1 LKIFYSGQA
10 LKKITPIPGLRL
22 IINKKIGIGLEANW
36 ILKIGIFKVYMIT
49 YKSYF
54 KKYI

>member
-1 LKIFYSGQA
+1 M
-10 LKKITPIPGLRL
+10 PGLRL
-22 IINKKIGIGLEANW
+22 IINKKIGIGLEASW

-54 KKYI
+54 KK